1 MYAFLFSSKKSRQS
15 LCLERVQ
22 RWGQNT
28 SGSEE
33 DPMMEVLSMVM
44 KLHALWQQ
52 KTSSIVDYWLSVSY
66 TLLGL
71 LSCHQPRDNGMFSWR
86 PVPGFGRGCE
96 DDGAVALE
104 LDRTEAGILWE
115 RDSKM
120 AAIPQLQSSCGGRGV
135 RLSTFMSVEVLK
147 KGSGQTKPKEQNLTL
162 LNFGVL
168 LDHGNEIHV

>member
-1 MYAFLFSSKKSRQS
+1 M
-15 LCLERVQ
+15 
-22 RWGQNT
+22 
-28 SGSEE
+28 
-33 DPMMEVLSMVM
+33 SMVT

-52 KTSSIVDYWLSVSY
+52 KTSSTVDYWLSVSY

-71 LSCHQPRDNGMFSWR
+71 VSRHQPRDNGMFSWR

-96 DDGAVALE
+96 DEGAVALE

-120 AAIPQLQSSCGGRGV
+120 AAIPQLQSSCGGSGV
-135 RLSTFMSVEVLK
+135 QLSTFASVEVLK
-147 KGSGQTKPKEQNLTL
+147 KGSGQTKPEEQNFTL

-168 LDHGNEIHV
+168 IDHGNEIHV

>member
-1 MYAFLFSSKKSRQS
+1 
-15 LCLERVQ
+15 
-22 RWGQNT
+22 
-28 SGSEE
+28 
-33 DPMMEVLSMVM
+33 MVM

-52 KTSSIVDYWLSVSY
+52 KTSSTVGYWLSVSY

-71 LSCHQPRDNGMFSWR
+71 VSRHQPRDKGMFSWR

-96 DDGAVALE
+96 DEGAVALE

-120 AAIPQLQSSCGGRGV
+120 AAIPQLQSSCGGSGV
-135 RLSTFMSVEVLK
+135 QLSTFASVEVLK
-147 KGSGQTKPKEQNLTL
+147 KGSGQTKPEEQNFTL

-168 LDHGNEIHV
+168 IDHGNEIHV